1 MSNTVASGTN
11 RSILDLSEFS
21 DAELA
26 GYRLRCGI
34 WITFVLATGFVVAAK
49 FSFGHEVNDSLNM
62 FYAILQDIPK

>member
-26 GYRLRCGI
+26 GYRLRCGV